1 MKLLSESIC
10 VQIYLII
17 YKIYIFC
24 LCIVFLYLLCFYNV
38 GIYYIVVQ

>member
-1 MKLLSESIC
+1 MKLFSESIC

-24 LCIVFLYLLCFYNV
+24 LCIVSCICCVFITLEYILL
-38 GIYYIVVQ
+38 